1 MNMLYTYDLKQAL
14 NHELVLKKVYRV
26 IKFNQNHWLNLY
38 IDMNTDLRKKAKT
51 PVFGKTME
59 NVIKHIKLI
68 ATQRKRNYLVSKPN
82 FHTAKF
88 FTENLL
94 VIEMK
99 KTEIL
104 VNKSIYLG
112 ASNAKIK

>member
-26 IKFNQNHWLNLY
+26 IKFNQNNWLNLY
-38 IDMNTDLRKKAKT
+38 IDMNTDLKKKAKS

-59 NVIKHIKLI
+59 NVIKHRDIKLI

-99 KTEIL
+99 KNRDTCE
-104 VNKSIYLG
+104 
-112 ASNAKIK
+112 